1 MPLINT
7 SVTNLIQGVS
17 QQPDAVRFSGQ
28 CEEQLNALPSVV
40 DGLQKRPSSEFVARI
55 SDNSALNQASKVH
68 FIERD
73 NDERYV
79 VIVNSK
85 QSSIIESTQH
95 SISAFNL
102 ETGTQA
108 TITERYSGVVDSV
121 EDFGSYVIATLTQK
135 CPVTVAS
142 TDAARLGTAR
152 IIEGPSKGTTSYD
165 VLSVASDNDRKQVKI
180 STANGNIN
188 LYGSDSKESQSVI
201 EYTVTNAPNA
211 DLELDERNYL
221 NGLIGSS
228 PDVET
233 LPADDIK
240 MYTTGDVTYVLNTK
254 KTVAKDTTTSAPLS
268 DDALVF
274 IKQGDYD
281 RKYGV
286 TVKTEEET
294 YTNWVYSGSSQSLN
308 TASSSKTLFNRP
320 REARTEFILGNLFE
334 GSLFNVKT
342 RATSPPFVS
351 TPPEIYYDKPL
362 NIVPPQSFIET
373 SVPHIGSAGDVKTGG
388 LPINNPNY
396 SEFPS
401 LASDTTF
408 TTSLESDSLGVISS
422 TKDFTITVEDSIAGD
437 GIGVAHKS
445 VPNITDLPTIAPH
458 NFKIFIQGD
467 QEAGEDDRYVQFRLN
482 GYKADTPDSR
492 SGEGSW
498 YETSGGDINN
508 RIDVNT
514 MPLLLKSTGLDT
526 FELGHMPLDKLSTGD
541 ADTNPDPS
549 FIDSKING
557 VFQFKG
563 RLGFLSESSVSMSEV
578 KFGSYDTDLQN
589 QNYNFYRTTVT
600 SLLDSDPIDVN
611 VSSDKVTKLRA
622 AVAFQDN
629 LVLFS
634 DFCQFVLKGG
644 QLLTPKSVSV
654 NQITEYDYN
663 KSVEP
668 VAIGSYIYF
677 PFKRGDFTGIREFT
691 INSSTDVFDANE
703 ITAHVPQYIPHA
715 VYTGTSLK
723 GGLKSM
729 TGSSAENLMA
739 VADGNDIYVYR
750 YFFRGN
756 EKVVSSWGKFNL
768 SQGDVR
774 AVGFIDSELF
784 IVQALEGSAQTVL
797 LKIQMESKRRDP
809 EGYNT
814 HLDRRV
820 SVTLNATVA
829 EPSFVVPY
837 RLAAGETLS
846 VYTKDG
852 LEIQNTVQVTE
863 GDTTR
868 VSFANNLVG
877 GGLTGS
883 SESLY
888 VGLKYTMKYV
898 FSELLFKA
906 NAGQLKTQSNGKMRV
921 KNGTLF
927 YEDTGFFEVKVTP
940 YLRDTFTSEF
950 NATVIQG
957 TTEGSLPLDS
967 GSFRFPVFS
976 DPNNTTISIEN
987 STAAPCNL
995 QSAEFESF
1003 VHQRSRRYG

>member
-1 MPLINT
+1 M
-7 SVTNLIQGVS
+7 
-17 QQPDAVRFSGQ
+17 
-28 CEEQLNALPSVV
+28 
-40 DGLQKRPSSEFVARI
+40 
-55 SDNSALNQASKVH
+55 
-68 FIERD
+68 
-73 NDERYV
+73 
-79 VIVNSK
+79 
-85 QSSIIESTQH
+85 
-95 SISAFNL
+95 
-102 ETGTQA
+102 
-108 TITERYSGVVDSV
+108 
-121 EDFGSYVIATLTQK
+121 
-135 CPVTVAS
+135 
-142 TDAARLGTAR
+142 
-152 IIEGPSKGTTSYD
+152 
-165 VLSVASDNDRKQVKI
+165 
-180 STANGNIN
+180 
-188 LYGSDSKESQSVI
+188 
-201 EYTVTNAPNA
+201 
-211 DLELDERNYL
+211 
-221 NGLIGSS
+221 
-228 PDVET
+228 
-233 LPADDIK
+233 
-240 MYTTGDVTYVLNTK
+240 
-254 KTVAKDTTTSAPLS
+254 
-268 DDALVF
+268 
-274 IKQGDYD
+274 
-281 RKYGV
+281 
-286 TVKTEEET
+286 
-294 YTNWVYSGSSQSLN
+294 
-308 TASSSKTLFNRP
+308 
-320 REARTEFILGNLFE
+320 
-334 GSLFNVKT
+334 
-342 RATSPPFVS
+342 
-351 TPPEIYYDKPL
+351 
-362 NIVPPQSFIET
+362 
-373 SVPHIGSAGDVKTGG
+373 
-388 LPINNPNY
+388 
-396 SEFPS
+396 
-401 LASDTTF
+401 
-408 TTSLESDSLGVISS
+408 
-422 TKDFTITVEDSIAGD
+422 
-437 GIGVAHKS
+437 AHKS
-445 VPNITDLPTIAPH
+445 VPNITDLPTVAPH

-467 QEAGEDDRYVQFRLN
+467 QEAGEDDRYVQFKLN

-492 SGEGSW
+492 SGAGSW

-578 KFGSYDTDLQN
+578 KFGSYDIELQN

-784 IVQALEGSAQTVL
+784 IVQALEGSSQTVL

-837 RLAAGETLS
+837 RLATGETLS

-950 NATVIQG
+950 NATIIQG

>member
-142 TDAARLGTAR
+142 TDATRLGTAR
-152 IIEGPSKGTTSYD
+152 ILEGPSKGTTSYD

-180 STANGNIN
+180 SGTGIK

-286 TVKTEEET
+286 TVKTDTET
-294 YTNWVYSGSSQSLN
+294 YTNWVYSGSSQSIQN
-308 TASSSKTLFNRP
+308 STTLFNRP
-320 REARTEFILGNLFE
+320 REARSEFILGNLFE
-334 GSLFNVKT
+334 GKLGWDPADAAGGPRYS
-342 RATSPPFVS
+342 RPPYG
-351 TPPEIYYDKPL
+351 PEFYWDKPL
-362 NIVPPQSFIET
+362 NIVPPPSFIT
-373 SVPHIGSAGDVKTGG
+373 GTVPHLGSAGDNV
-388 LPINNPNY
+388 NNPNY

-445 VPNITDLPTIAPH
+445 VPNITDLPTVAPH

-526 FELGHMPLDKLSTGD
+526 FELGHMPLDKLATGD

-784 IVQALEGSAQTVL
+784 IVQALEGSSQTVL

-868 VSFANNLVG
+868 VSFANNQVG

-888 VGLKYTMKYV
+888 VGIKYTMKYV

>member
-68 FIERD
+68 FIQRD

-85 QSSIIESTQH
+85 ASTTIESTQH

-102 ETGTQA
+102 ETGTKA
-108 TITERYSGVVDSV
+108 TITERYLGVVDSV
-121 EDFGSYVIATLTQK
+121 EDFGTYVIATLTQQ

-165 VLSVASDNDRKQVKI
+165 VLSVASDANRKQVKI
-180 STANGNIN
+180 SGGNIN

-201 EYTVTNAPNA
+201 EYTVTNTPNS

-221 NGLIGSS
+221 NGIIVPST
-228 PDVET
+228 ET
-233 LPADDIK
+233 VPADDIK

-294 YTNWVYSGSSQSLN
+294 YTNWVYSGSSQSLHSTN
-308 TASSSKTLFNRP
+308 TLFNRP

-334 GSLFNVKT
+334 GSTSGGIV
-342 RATSPPFVS
+342 RRTSPPLPANAV
-351 TPPEIYYDKPL
+351 TIYYDKPL
-362 NIVPPQSFIET
+362 NLVPPQSTLNF
-373 SVPHIGSAGDVKTGG
+373 VPHLGSAGDDVD
-388 LPINNPNY
+388 NPNY
-396 SEFPS
+396 NEFPS

-437 GIGVAHKS
+437 GMGVAHKS
-445 VPNITDLPTIAPH
+445 VPNITDLPTVAPH
-458 NFKIFIQGD
+458 NFKILIQGD
-467 QEAGEDDRYVQFRLN
+467 PDAGEDDRYVQFRLN

-498 YETSGGDINN
+498 YETSGGNVSN

-514 MPLLLKSTGLDT
+514 MPLMLKSTGVDT
-526 FELGHMPLDKLSTGD
+526 FELGHMPLDKLATGD

-549 FIDSKING
+549 FIGSKING

-578 KFGSYDTDLQN
+578 KFGSYDIELQN

-784 IVQALEGSAQTVL
+784 IVQALEGSSQTVL

-852 LEIQNTVQVTE
+852 LEIQNTVQATE

-883 SESLY
+883 SEKLY

-940 YLRDTFTSEF
+940 YLRDTFTNEF

-957 TTEGSLPLDS
+957 TTEGSLPLES

>member
-1 MPLINT
+1 M
-7 SVTNLIQGVS
+7 
-17 QQPDAVRFSGQ
+17 
-28 CEEQLNALPSVV
+28 
-40 DGLQKRPSSEFVARI
+40 
-55 SDNSALNQASKVH
+55 
-68 FIERD
+68 
-73 NDERYV
+73 
-79 VIVNSK
+79 
-85 QSSIIESTQH
+85 
-95 SISAFNL
+95 
-102 ETGTQA
+102 
-108 TITERYSGVVDSV
+108 
-121 EDFGSYVIATLTQK
+121 
-135 CPVTVAS
+135 
-142 TDAARLGTAR
+142 
-152 IIEGPSKGTTSYD
+152 
-165 VLSVASDNDRKQVKI
+165 
-180 STANGNIN
+180 
-188 LYGSDSKESQSVI
+188 
-201 EYTVTNAPNA
+201 
-211 DLELDERNYL
+211 
-221 NGLIGSS
+221 
-228 PDVET
+228 
-233 LPADDIK
+233 
-240 MYTTGDVTYVLNTK
+240 
-254 KTVAKDTTTSAPLS
+254 
-268 DDALVF
+268 
-274 IKQGDYD
+274 
-281 RKYGV
+281 
-286 TVKTEEET
+286 
-294 YTNWVYSGSSQSLN
+294 
-308 TASSSKTLFNRP
+308 
-320 REARTEFILGNLFE
+320 
-334 GSLFNVKT
+334 
-342 RATSPPFVS
+342 
-351 TPPEIYYDKPL
+351 
-362 NIVPPQSFIET
+362 
-373 SVPHIGSAGDVKTGG
+373 
-388 LPINNPNY
+388 
-396 SEFPS
+396 
-401 LASDTTF
+401 
-408 TTSLESDSLGVISS
+408 
-422 TKDFTITVEDSIAGD
+422 
-437 GIGVAHKS
+437 
-445 VPNITDLPTIAPH
+445 
-458 NFKIFIQGD
+458 
-467 QEAGEDDRYVQFRLN
+467 
-482 GYKADTPDSR
+482 
-492 SGEGSW
+492 
-498 YETSGGDINN
+498 
-508 RIDVNT
+508 
-514 MPLLLKSTGLDT
+514 LKSTGVDT
-526 FELGHMPLDKLSTGD
+526 FELGHMPLDKLATGD

-549 FIDSKING
+549 FIGSKING

-578 KFGSYDTDLQN
+578 KFGSYDIELQN

-784 IVQALEGSAQTVL
+784 IVQALEGSSQTVL

-852 LEIQNTVQVTE
+852 LEIQNTVQATE

-883 SESLY
+883 SEKLY

-940 YLRDTFTSEF
+940 YLRDTFTNEF

-957 TTEGSLPLDS
+957 TTEGSLPLES

>member
-40 DGLQKRPSSEFVARI
+40 DGLQKRPSSEFVAKL
-55 SDNSALNQASKVH
+55 SNDSALNQASKVH
-68 FIERD
+68 FIHRD

-85 QSSIIESTQH
+85 NSTIVEATQH

-102 ETGTQA
+102 KTGTQA
-108 TITERYSGVVDSV
+108 TFTERYLGVVDSV
-121 EDFGSYVIATLTQK
+121 EDFGTYVVATLTQE
-135 CPVTVAS
+135 CPVTVAAN
-142 TDAARLGTAR
+142 DAVRLGTVR
-152 IIEGPSKGTTSYD
+152 ILEGPSKGTTSYD
-165 VLSVASDNDRKQVKI
+165 VLSVAEDTSRKQIKI
-180 STANGNIN
+180 NGQGIK
-188 LYGSDSKESQSVI
+188 LYGSDSTDSQSII
-201 EYTVTNAPNA
+201 EYTVSNAPNA

-221 NGLIGSS
+221 NGLIGSTV
-228 PDVET
+228 DTET

-240 MYTTGDVTYVLNTK
+240 FYTTGDVTYVLNTK
-254 KTVAKDTTTSAPLS
+254 KTVAKDTSTSAPLS

-286 TVKTEEET
+286 TVKTGSDT
-294 YTNWVYSGSSQSLN
+294 YTNWTYSGNSQELDDDILHNQPQESR
-308 TASSSKTLFNRP
+308 SD
-320 REARTEFILGNLFE
+320 FILSNLFE
-334 GSLFNVKT
+334 GKVEGTTGTTARTTKADFTGAKT
-342 RATSPPFVS
+342 F
-351 TPPEIYYDKPL
+351 YDKSL
-362 NIVPPQSFIET
+362 NLTPNQATLTAIET
-373 SVPHIGSAGDVKTGG
+373 HLAS
-388 LPINNPNY
+388 NPKYN
-396 SEFPS
+396 EFPS
-401 LASDTTF
+401 LSTDAAF
-408 TTSLESDSLGVISS
+408 TVSLESDSLGVIKS
-422 TKDFTITVEDSIAGD
+422 TKGFTVTVEDSLSGN

-445 VPNITDLPTIAPH
+445 VPSITDLPIVAPH

-467 QEAGEDDRYVQFRLN
+467 QEATQDDRYVQFRIN
-482 GYKADTPDSR
+482 GYESDTPEEQA
-492 SGEGSW
+492 GKGSW
-498 YETSGGDINN
+498 YETSGGSINN

-514 MPLLLKSTGLDT
+514 MPLLLKSTAVDT
-526 FELGHMPLDKLSTGD
+526 FEIGHMPLNKADTGD
-541 ADTNPDPS
+541 EDSNPAPS
-549 FIDSKING
+549 FVGNKING

-578 KFGSYDTDLQN
+578 KFGSYDTSLQT
-589 QNYNFYRTTVT
+589 QKYNFYRTTVT

-611 VSSDKVTKLRA
+611 VSSDKVSKLRA

-629 LVLFS
+629 LVIFS

-644 QLLTPKSVSV
+644 ELLTPKSVSV

-668 VAIGSYIYF
+668 MALGSYIYF
-677 PFKRGDFTGIREFT
+677 PFKRGEFTGIREFT

-703 ITAHVPQYIPHA
+703 ITAHVPQYIPHT
-715 VYTGTSLK
+715 VYAGTQLK

-729 TGSSAENLMA
+729 TGSSSESLMA
-739 VADGNDIYVYR
+739 IADGSDIYIYR

-756 EKVVSSWGKFNL
+756 EKVVSSWGKFTL
-768 SQGDVR
+768 TQGGVR
-774 AVGFIDSELF
+774 AVGFVDSELY
-784 IVQALEGSAQTVL
+784 IVQALEGSSQTVL
-797 LKIQMESKRRDP
+797 LKVQLESKRRDP
-809 EGYNT
+809 EGFNT

-820 SVTLNATVA
+820 SVTLDATA
-829 EPSFVVPY
+829 TEPSFTVPY
-837 RLAAGETLS
+837 RLAVSETLS

-852 LEIQNTVQVTE
+852 LEIQNTIQTTE
-863 GDTTR
+863 GTNTR
-868 VSFANNLVG
+868 VSFANNQVG
-877 GGLTGS
+877 GGLTGA

-888 VGLKYTMKYV
+888 AGLKYTMKYV
-898 FSELLFKA
+898 FAEMLFKA
-906 NAGQLKTQSNGKMRV
+906 SAGQLMTQSSGKMRV

-940 YLRDTFTSEF
+940 HLRDTFTSEF
-950 NATVIQG
+950 NASVVQG

>member
-68 FIERD
+68 FIQRD

-85 QSSIIESTQH
+85 ASTTIESTQH

-102 ETGTQA
+102 ETGTKA
-108 TITERYSGVVDSV
+108 TITERYLGVVDSV
-121 EDFGSYVIATLTQK
+121 EDFGTYVIATLTQQ

-165 VLSVASDNDRKQVKI
+165 VLSVASDANRKQVKI
-180 STANGNIN
+180 SGGNIN

-201 EYTVTNAPNA
+201 EYTVTNTPNS

-221 NGLIGSS
+221 NGIIVPST
-228 PDVET
+228 ET
-233 LPADDIK
+233 VPADDIK
-240 MYTTGDVTYVLNTK
+240 MHTTGDVTYVLNTK
-254 KTVAKDTTTSAPLS
+254 KTVAKDTATSSPVS

-286 TVKTEEET
+286 TVKTDTET
-294 YTNWVYSGSSQSLN
+294 YTNWVYSGSSQSLHSTN
-308 TASSSKTLFNRP
+308 TLFNRP

-334 GSLFNVKT
+334 GKLGWDSTYSGSPRHT
-342 RATSPPFVS
+342 RPPFG
-351 TPPEIYYDKPL
+351 TEFYWDKPL
-362 NIVPPQSFIET
+362 NIVPPQSFINT
-373 SVPHIGSAGDVKTGG
+373 RVTHLGSAGDNV
-388 LPINNPNY
+388 NNPNY

-401 LASDTTF
+401 LASDATF

-437 GIGVAHKS
+437 GMGVAHKS
-445 VPNITDLPTIAPH
+445 VPNITDLPTVAPH
-458 NFKIFIQGD
+458 NFKILIQGD
-467 QEAGEDDRYVQFRLN
+467 PDAGEDDRYVQFRLN

-498 YETSGGDINN
+498 YETSGGNVNN

-514 MPLLLKSTGLDT
+514 MPLILKSTGVDT
-526 FELGHMPLDKLSTGD
+526 FELGHMPLDKLATGD

-549 FIDSKING
+549 FVGSKING

-578 KFGSYDTDLQN
+578 KFGSYDIDLQN

-784 IVQALEGSAQTVL
+784 IVQALEGSSQTVL

-852 LEIQNTVQVTE
+852 LEIQNTVQATE

-883 SESLY
+883 SEKLY

-940 YLRDTFTSEF
+940 YLRDTFTNEF

-957 TTEGSLPLDS
+957 TTEGSLPLES